1 MHARGNSK
9 RKWWTLA
16 AVTFAVF
23 ITTLDNTIVNVALPS
38 IQSDLGLTRSGLE
51 WVVNAYILAFAVLLL
66 TGGRLADAFGRRR
79 LFLLGLA
86 VFTGASLAGGL
97 AGSVETL
104 VAARA
109 LQGVGA
115 AFMTPTTLAI
125 ISATFTQRERGLAVG
140 IWAAA
145 AALAFAVG
153 PITGG
158 FLAEHL
164 HWSWIFF
171 LNVPV
176 GLVGLLVGRVAI
188 DESRDDS
195 VGRRIDARGLVTS
208 GAGLLAL
215 TYALIGGSDRGWSSP
230 TTLGL
235 LGVAGVAVA
244 VFVRSQGRGRARML
258 PLTLFRDR
266 VFAGANALVLLSG
279 FAIFGIL
286 FFTGLFLQQALG
298 FSAVEA
304 GAVFVP
310 MAILLAI
317 VSPLS
322 SKLAERTG
330 LGRLVAVGMA
340 LTATGLFMLSR
351 LDEGAG
357 FLGVLAGVLVAG
369 IGSGLT
375 TPLFTAVLGSVPPAS
390 AGVASGVLNT
400 AREVGGS
407 LGIAIMGAIFA
418 ARETGALGGGAT
430 PSAAFASGYSAALL
444 VAAGVMLAAAIL
456 AWRTLSSP
464 RAPLAVEPQPQLA

>member
-1 MHARGNSK
+1 VQAVTHN

-38 IQSDLGLTRSGLE
+38 IQGDLELTRSGLE

-79 LFLLGLA
+79 LFLVGLG
-86 VFTGASLAGGL
+86 VFTGASLLGGF
-97 AGSVETL
+97 AGSEEVL
-104 VAARA
+104 IVARA
-109 LQGVGA
+109 LQGAGA
-115 AFMTPTTLAI
+115 ALMTPTTLAI
-125 ISATFTQRERGLAVG
+125 ISATFSERQRGLAVG
-140 IWAAA
+140 IWAAV

-153 PITGG
+153 PVTGG

-176 GLVGLLVGRVAI
+176 GIAGLLVGRLAI
-188 DESRDDS
+188 PESRDDS
-195 VGRRIDARGLVTS
+195 VGRRVDARGLVTS

-215 TYALIGGSDRGWSSP
+215 TYALIGASDRGWSSP
-230 TTLGL
+230 ATLGL
-235 LGVAGVAVA
+235 LGAAAVA
-244 VFVRSQGRGRARML
+244 LGLFVRSQRRGRAPML
-258 PLTLFRDR
+258 PFSLFRDR

-286 FFTGLFLQQALG
+286 FFTSLFLQQGLG

-310 MAILLAI
+310 MAILLTI

-322 SKLAERTG
+322 SKLADRLG
-330 LGRLVAVGMA
+330 LGRVVAAGMTLTAVG
-340 LTATGLFMLSR
+340 LFLLSR
-351 LDEGAG
+351 LDEGAS
-357 FLGVLAGVLVAG
+357 FASVLSGILVAG

-375 TPLFTAVLGSVPPAS
+375 TPLFSAVLGSVTQQR
-390 AGVASGVLNT
+390 AGVASGALNT
-400 AREVGGS
+400 ARELGGA
-407 LGIAIMGAIFA
+407 LGIAIMGAILA
-418 ARETGALGGGAT
+418 GREMEALAGGAS
-430 PSAAFASGYSAALL
+430 PAAAFTSGYSAALL
-444 VAAGVMLAAAIL
+444 VAAGVMLAAAIV
-456 AWRTLSSP
+456 AWRTLAP
-464 RAPLAVEPQPQLA
+464 RAPLGTEPLPQPA